1 MGDSG
6 ISDHVFQADALDGH
20 GVSLYFT
27 DENKSRFGLAR
38 RQNFLDYMSDEQV
51 FVNHYWWFKL

>member
-1 MGDSG
+1 M
-6 ISDHVFQADALDGH
+6 FQADVLDGH

-27 DENKSRFGLAR
+27 DESKSRFGLAR

-51 FVNHYWWFKL
+51 FVNHY